1 MLGNIIVAL
10 IVLVAAFISIRK
22 IYKTLT
28 GKAGCSCACGSSNGG
43 TPSCC
48 STACQLKHK

>member
-28 GKAGCSCACGSSNGG
+28 GKSGCSCVCGSSNGG

-48 STACQLKHK
+48 SSVCQLKNK

>member
-10 IVLVAAFISIRK
+10 IVLTAAIVSGRK

-28 GKAGCSCACGSSNGG
+28 GKSGCSCACGSSNGSM
-43 TPSCC
+43 PSCC
-48 STACQLKHK
+48 SSACHMKNK

>member
-10 IVLVAAFISIRK
+10 IVLTAAIVSGRK

-28 GKAGCSCACGSSNGG
+28 GKSGCSCACGSSKRG
-43 TPSCC
+43 TPGCC
-48 STACQLKHK
+48 SSLCGLKK

>member
-10 IVLVAAFISIRK
+10 IVILATFISIRK

-28 GKAGCSCACGSSNGG
+28 GKSGCSCGCGSSNGN

-48 STACQLKHK
+48 NSTCHIKNK